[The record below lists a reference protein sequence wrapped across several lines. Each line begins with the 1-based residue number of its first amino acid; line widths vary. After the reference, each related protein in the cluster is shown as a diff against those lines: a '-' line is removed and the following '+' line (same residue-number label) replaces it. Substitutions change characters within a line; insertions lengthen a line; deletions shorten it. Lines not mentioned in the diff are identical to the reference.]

1 MPSSKR
7 IGRSLAAV
15 LAGLVAVV
23 ALSIFT
29 DLLMHSIGALPEF
42 GEPMGH
48 GHAAL
53 ALGYRIVYGIVGGYV
68 AARLAPQAPVRHAIW
83 LGIIGLLI
91 GVAGALATWG
101 KGPQFGPGWYAIA
114 VFVIAIPTAWY
125 GGRLLESS
133 RRA

>member
-23 ALSIFT
+23 ALSIVT
-29 DLLMHSIGALPEF
+29 DLLMHSMGALPEF
-42 GEPMGH
+42 GERMGH
-48 GHAAL
+48 GHAVL
-53 ALGYRIVYGIVGGYV
+53 
-68 AARLAPQAPVRHAIW
+68 ARLAPQAPVRHAIW
-83 LGIIGLLI
+83 LGVIGLLI
-91 GVAGALATWG
+91 GIAGALATWG

-114 VFVIAIPTAWY
+114 VFAIAIPTAWY